1 MKAKIITFIIAA
13 IVADISN
20 SAEAAQTIVKG
31 RINDKNTGESEIG
44 AVVQFFKAS
53 EPEKP
58 IAYTITDAEGNFSHT
73 LDVEG
78 EYVLLFTNVGRKE
91 YRELFVLGGEGE
103 LDLGTILIEDDI
115 EMLEAG
121 RVVALKDLVKMDVDL
136 ITYKVEDDV
145 DSKSITL
152 LDMLRK
158 VPMVTVDAQ
167 DKILVNGN
175 SSFQVLVDG
184 KPNVMMSS
192 NPSQVFKSL
201 PASFAKDIQV
211 ITNPGVKYDAEGIGG
226 VLNITTNRKSG
237 ASSRDMDGY
246 NANISLGVGTINRQ
260 GSGYVTV
267 QKGKFSAS
275 GQLSVV
281 ETGMPETTS
290 ESIQEQLDGTGNILS
305 SVKTGSKATVNA
317 PIRIASANLGYQIN
331 ELNLVSATLGY
342 TSIASHSN
350 GSNTTSLEVAGSLLP
365 YNYTSSTKTVWDINS
380 INAGIDYQKSFRD
393 NADKLL
399 IFSYQFS
406 SSPSV
411 TDSESLFDSSLPGL
425 VNRYTDGMTNTL
437 QHSVQA
443 DFTTKTP
450 AGIGFNAG
458 AKFINRLNKSDQ
470 NLFLDKGNGWEQDLG
485 GSLIYRHDN
494 NIIAGYGELS
504 YGMGKLSGKGGVRY
518 EHTFQDVEYKLGNG
532 ENFRLDYGNL
542 VPAASLQYNISPAQN
557 LGLTY
562 NMRISRPGITYL
574 NPYVDI
580 SDPTAKSYGNP
591 ELETERAHNIGL
603 TYNFFSH
610 NVIVNINARFN
621 YTGNAIQQYR
631 FYDQDGILNTTF
643 DNVAQNSTSGV
654 SAMFMYNKGATRLM
668 LNAGVDYNDMRSK
681 QLRLHNYGWSANA
694 IASLQT
700 SLPWDI
706 RFSSNLIWRSG
717 TRNLDGW
724 NSGITM
730 LTAGLNKSFLSDR
743 LTLSLSGVTP
753 INLQSCMELETG
765 SQGSDYRTYSI
776 SRIPVSSITLSLSWS
791 FGSNRNASVKK
802 TRKTI
807 TNDDL
812 IDRSNSNENSSSLI
826 NLQ

>member
-1 MKAKIITFIIAA
+1 MKAKLITFTIAT
-13 IVADISN
+13 IVAGILT

-44 AVVQFFKAS
+44 AVVQFFKAGDL
-53 EPEKP
+53 EKP
-58 IAYTITDAEGNFSHT
+58 LAYTITDEDGNFSHS
-73 LDVEG
+73 LDMEG

-91 YRELFVLGGEGE
+91 YKEQFVLRGESE

-192 NPSQVFKSL
+192 NPSQAFKSL

-211 ITNPGVKYDAEGIGG
+211 ITNPGVKYDAEGVGG
-226 VLNITTNRKSG
+226 VLNITTNRELG
-237 ASSRDMDGY
+237 AGTGDLDGY
-246 NANISLGVGTINRQ
+246 NANISLGAGTINSQ

-281 ETGMPETTS
+281 ETNMPETIS
-290 ESIQEQLDGTGNILS
+290 ESIQEQLDGAGNVLS
-305 SVKTGSKATVNA
+305 SVKTGSKAVVNA

-350 GSNTTSLEVAGSLLP
+350 GRNTTSFESAGALP
-365 YNYTSSTKTVWDINS
+365 YNYTSSTKSVWDINS
-380 INAGIDYQKSFRD
+380 ITAGIDYQKNFRD

-399 IFSYQFS
+399 VFSYLFS
-406 SSPSV
+406 SSPSD
-411 TDSESLFDSSLPGL
+411 TDSESLFDSKLPGL
-425 VNRYTDGMTNTL
+425 INRYTDGMTNTM
-437 QHSVQA
+437 QHSLQA
-443 DFTTKTP
+443 DFTSKT
-450 AGIGFNAG
+450 ASGLGFNAG
-458 AKFINRLNKSDQ
+458 AKYINRLNKSDQ
-470 NLFLDKGNGWEQDLG
+470 SLFLDKGNGWEQDLG

-494 NIIAGYGELS
+494 NIIAGYGEFS
-504 YGMGKLSGKGGVRY
+504 YGKGKLSGKGGIRY
-518 EHTFQDVEYKLGNG
+518 EHTFQNVEYKLGNG
-532 ENFRLDYGNL
+532 EDFRLDYGNL
-542 VPAASLQYNISPAQN
+542 VPAASLQYNLSPMQN

-591 ELETERAHNIGL
+591 ELETERAHNLGL
-603 TYNFFSH
+603 AYNFFSQ

-621 YTGNAIQQYR
+621 YTGNAIQPYK
-631 FYDQDGILNTTF
+631 FYDSDGLLNTTYS
-643 DNVAQNSTSGV
+643 NVAQNSSSGV
-654 SAMFMYNKGATRLM
+654 SAMFMYNKGTTRLM
-668 LNAGVDYNDMRSK
+668 LNAGLNYSDMRSEK
-681 QLRLHNYGWSANA
+681 LQLHNCGWSANA
-694 IASLQT
+694 IASVQT

-706 RFSSNLIWRSG
+706 RFSGNVIWTSKTRS
-717 TRNLDGW
+717 LDGW

-730 LTAGLNKSFLSDR
+730 VTAGLNRNFMGDR
-743 LTLSLSGVTP
+743 LTIGLSGVAP
-753 INLQSCMELETG
+753 INLQRCLVSEMSSSGT
-765 SQGSDYRTYSI
+765 DYRSHTI
-776 SRIPVSSITLSLSWS
+776 SRIPMSTLTASLNWS
-791 FGSNRNASVKK
+791 FGSNRNASVRKA
-802 TRKTI
+802 RKTI

>member
-1 MKAKIITFIIAA
+1 MKARTITFIIAT
-13 IVADISN
+13 ISAAFFN
-20 SAEAAQTIVKG
+20 FAYAAETIVRG
-31 RINDKNTGESEIG
+31 RINDKTTGESEIG

-58 IAYTITDAEGNFSHT
+58 IAYTITDAEGNFSHP

-91 YRELFVLGGEGE
+91 YREHFVLRGESE
-103 LDLGTILIEDDI
+103 LDLGTILVEDDI
-115 EMLEAG
+115 QMLEAG

-167 DKILVNGN
+167 DNILVNGN
-175 SSFQVLVDG
+175 SNFQVLVDG
-184 KPNVMMSS
+184 KPNVMMSN

-201 PASFAKDIQV
+201 PASFARDIQV

-226 VLNITTNRKSG
+226 VLNITTNRELGVSG
-237 ASSRDMDGY
+237 SDLDGY
-246 NANISLGVGTINRQ
+246 NANINLGVGTINRQ

-275 GQLSVV
+275 GQLSIVDT
-281 ETGMPETTS
+281 EMPETTS
-290 ESIQEQLDGTGNILS
+290 ESIQEQLDGAGNVLS
-305 SVKTGSKATVNA
+305 SVKTVSSTFINT
-317 PIRIASANLGYQIN
+317 PIRIASASLGYQIN
-331 ELNLVSATLGY
+331 EMNLISATLGY
-342 TSIASHSN
+342 TSIASHTN
-350 GSNTTSLEVAGSLLP
+350 GSNSTSLEAAGALP
-365 YNYTSSTKTVWDINS
+365 HNYTSSMKSVWDINN

-393 NADKLL
+393 NSDKLL
-399 IFSYQFS
+399 VFSYQFS

-411 TDSESLFDSSLPGL
+411 TDSESLFDDSLPGL
-425 VNRYTDGMTNTL
+425 ADRYTDGMTNTL
-437 QHSVQA
+437 QHSIQV
-443 DFTTKTP
+443 DFTSKISS
-450 AGIGFNAG
+450 GLGFNAG
-458 AKFINRLNKSDQ
+458 AKYINRLNKSDQ
-470 NLFLDKGNGWEQDLG
+470 SLFLDKGNGWEQDLG

-494 NIIAGYGELS
+494 NIVAGYGEMS
-504 YGMGKLSGKGGVRY
+504 YGKGKLSGKGGIRY

-532 ENFRLDYGNL
+532 ANFRLDYGNL
-542 VPAASLQYNISPAQN
+542 VPAASLQYNIGHTQN

-580 SDPTAKSYGNP
+580 SDPTAKNYGNP
-591 ELETERAHNIGL
+591 ELETERAHNIAL
-603 TYNFFSH
+603 VYNFFSQ
-610 NVIVNINARFN
+610 NIIVNINARVN

-643 DNVAQNSTSGV
+643 GNVAKKSSSGI
-654 SAMFMYNKGATRLM
+654 SAMLMYNKGKTRLV
-668 LNAGVDYNDMRSK
+668 LNTGVNYSDMCSEK
-681 QLRLHNYGWSANA
+681 LQLHNYGWSANA
-694 IASLQT
+694 IASIQT

-706 RFSSNLIWRSG
+706 RFSSNVIWTSG
-717 TRNLDGW
+717 TRSLDGW
-724 NSGITM
+724 NSGIAMVT
-730 LTAGLNKSFLSDR
+730 TGLNRSFLSER

-753 INLQSCMELETG
+753 INIQRCLISETSSSG
-765 SQGSDYRTYSI
+765 TDYRSHTI
-776 SRIPVSSITLSLSWS
+776 SRIPMSTVTATISWS
-791 FGSNRNASVKK
+791 FGSNRNASVRK

-812 IDRSNSNENSSSLI
+812 IDMSNRNEKTSSLI